1 MKKGFLFIL
10 LLFVNFG
17 FNQINEVQYRLF
29 KTVKK
34 DYVLS
39 GTKKTG
45 LFTVINKSDI
55 VKLNEPLKA
64 LAAYYAAMA
73 SSDLEDDGYSLVD
86 ALNLGKQGS
95 SNHKQLIE
103 KWFANDNVAKVL
115 LRQDCFQPAPGSS
128 YFRFYNNL
136 DFKVKGDTITINY
149 EVGTYNHG
157 KSSILK
163 DTDIA
168 LIKNKEIIMLR
179 QKIWK

>member
-1 MKKGFLFIL
+1 MKNKGFLLIL
-10 LLFVNFG
+10 LVFVNFG
-17 FNQINEVQYRLF
+17 FNQIKEEQYRLF
-29 KTVKK
+29 KTVKQ
-34 DYVLS
+34 DYNLS
-39 GTKKTG
+39 GIKKKG
-45 LFTVINKSDI
+45 LFTVINKSDV

-73 SSDLEDDGYSLVD
+73 SSDFEDDGYSLVN

-95 SNHKQLIE
+95 SEHKQLIE
-103 KWFANDNVAKVL
+103 KWFPKDNVAKIL
-115 LRQDCFQPAPGSS
+115 LKQDCFQPAPGSS

-149 EVGTYNHG
+149 VVGLYNHG

-168 LIKNKEIIMLR
+168 LIKNNEIIMLK
-179 QKIWK
+179 QNIW